1 MNATYL
7 LLAAL
12 AVVTVVVALWNLF
25 GAWRRARGERLIVCP
40 ENRQPAAVALDAFDA
55 AFHDFLGTREMHL
68 KSCTRW
74 PEMAGCGQECLAQI
88 ESAPDGCRVRSLL
101 VGWYEDKPCA
111 LCGTPFGRIET
122 WEHRPALMS
131 PDKVTM
137 EWSEI
142 PAVELPER
150 MATHQPVCWNC
161 HVVESLYRLHPEMVV
176 ERPKHWAHYH

>member
-12 AVVTVVVALWNLF
+12 AAVAVAVALWKLF
-25 GAWRRARGERLIVCP
+25 EGWRRARGERLIVCP
-40 ENRQPAAVALDAFDA
+40 ENKQPAAVSLDTFDA

-74 PEMAGCGQECLAQI
+74 PEKAGCGQECLTQI
-88 ESAPDGCRVRSLL
+88 ESTPDGCRVRSLL
-101 VGWYEDKPCA
+101 LGWYEDKSCA
-111 LCGTPFGRIET
+111 LCGKPFGRIET

-131 PDKVTM
+131 PDRKTM
-137 EWSEI
+137 EWLEI

-150 MATHQPVCWNC
+150 MATHQPVCWDC
-161 HVVESLYRLHPEMVV
+161 HVVEGLLRSHPELVV
-176 ERPKHWAHYH
+176 ERPPHWAHYH